1 MSFSLA
7 SRNTFNL
14 TVVGRL
20 LAYLS
25 GDRIATQFA
34 KVAHRFVVPLLAIGV
49 FLMLWSVGA
58 RNVETSLGQLPGPA
72 KVWEQTVALF
82 DEHQAERAKQDAFDA
97 RMEQRVQAAI
107 TADKTPE
114 RIEKLRSRRYTGAPT
129 FFDQIITSLVT
140 VATGFLIGSLV
151 AIPIGVVCGMSQTL
165 YQALNPIIQIFKPV
179 SPLAWLPLVTM
190 VVSAVY
196 VSADPLFDKS
206 FLTSAIT
213 VTLCCLWPT
222 LINTTVG
229 IFGVFDIAS
238 EMGIEKHDEDLG
250 QTFAVWGA
258 SSGPYFVVPFFGPN
272 TIRSTV
278 ALPFDLRGTS
288 LVRPEDIAV
297 RNSLTGLRLVHKRWT
312 LLGADRAVE
321 EGSLDRYGYIRD
333 FYLQQ
338 RRYEIFDGNPPRE
351 RFDDARTE
359 PLNPRV
365 LAHVEAD
372 DVAVGSMS
380 LALVAQAHGGTPA
393 RQ

>member
-1 MSFSLA
+1 MLA
-7 SRNTFNL
+7 AL
-14 TVVGRL
+14 VLG
-20 LAYLS
+20 
-25 GDRIATQFA
+25 GCATQRSPHPDDPWEGYNRAIFA
-34 KVAHRFVVPLLAIGV
+34 FNDRVDKAVLKPLATGYD
-49 FLMLWSVGA
+49 
-58 RNVETSLGQLPGPA
+58 
-72 KVWEQTVALF
+72 TVAPLPVKVGVGNF
-82 DEHQAERAKQDAFDA
+82 FGNLGDIWTGINNLLQGKGRDGGTDAA
-97 RMEQRVQAAI
+97 RV
-107 TADKTPE
+107 
-114 RIEKLRSRRYTGAPT
+114 
-129 FFDQIITSLVT
+129 
-140 VATGFLIGSLV
+140 
-151 AIPIGVVCGMSQTL
+151 
-165 YQALNPIIQIFKPV
+165 
-179 SPLAWLPLVTM
+179 
-190 VVSAVY
+190 
-196 VSADPLFDKS
+196 
-206 FLTSAIT
+206 
-213 VTLCCLWPT
+213 
-222 LINTTVG
+222 LINTTLG